1 MPLITAFITFIC
13 LLFIFLSAIV
23 TDGLLAILAA
33 RQTPHWFG
41 GPYNVACLGLRWF
54 GGISS
59 GLGNAL
65 CPFTKCCHGLVKN
78 TLRWFG
84 NGLCDILVHIQL
96 RYDAQMQQMIEGQKY
111 LKSELSARDQTI
123 NARDTTIAADK
134 HHHQSALEAKDAK
147 ITQKD
152 RLLTAARKEK
162 NELLAEVSRKDT
174 ELADEKAGSMG
185 QRAEIRILEHKLAIH
200 SGKLPF
206 SHDAL
211 EKSDALGMPEEEKMA
226 LELVLYKKET
236 DRLQRQTKH
245 SELAGASYK
254 RTVKANSD
262 LKLERD
268 QQQKESVILRNELNV
283 ERAKNVGLEKHVVEL
298 EEAVEDGV
306 DQVSNLVQHQNEL
319 REKLGASQDQ
329 NVNQQRDLLH
339 AQGMVTDTRDEN
351 ERLQD
356 LAADRLKQLGLAGST
371 NARLQVEIYGA
382 ENAKTEL
389 EGQLNGAM
397 KTNTLLQGKVLGI
410 QGQLDSTSEAKT
422 QLESKVL
429 DIQSQL
435 DGTLKTKAQLESKV
449 LNIQGQLNAAIKTKA
464 QLESRVNDTQGKLN
478 ATKTQLLSQVHNV
491 EANLDGAHKTN
502 AKLLRQSEKDEKNK
516 SKLKTA
522 LRKASLKLARLQK
535 KMIKGR
541 IVGFRKSTKASKEDR
556 DGDWKDVPGSDNDDD
571 GDNDDKGNSAP
582 ATTPSP
588 SPPRPSTPP
597 PSTPPPSTP
606 PSSPSSCDDAPPSCG
621 NALGPSGD
629 DSILR
634 PTGSDSSTASS
645 EHPSLSPTQDNPSH
659 LETPVAP
666 KGNIEAPPEEN
677 VMRNTSNDES
687 IAAPG
692 LPTPSPAQDAAP
704 SSVGNS
710 TNDESPGATVDSC
723 EIDGTNTLPMGS
735 SGKPS
740 PSPARD
746 ATPSSIG
753 NFIDKKSPEA
763 TVKSCVGDDVSTVP
777 IDSSDI
783 PAPSPI
789 QDATPENNRSSGA
802 KIESREVNGASN
814 VPVCSSANPS
824 LPPAQDAALLSA
836 GNSANDGSS
845 GATVE
850 CHKEDVASNVPV
862 GSSENSS
869 PLLAQDAAP
878 SSAGSSVSDKSLRAT
893 FGRRQG
899 DSASTVPVNSSSPA
913 TITASPKTETSQSNG
928 TPEPINPLRSTAA
941 QCIVDPNL
949 FANNAPSVGNP
960 ETSEPDD
967 GSKSTTLPPSNKAE
981 PFVNDHKATT
991 TPSTGDVEASQANDI
1006 SKPTTPLS
1014 ATRDQCLFDI
1024 KSRIDSAPLAS
1035 TEVQAGPID
1044 AALVPLPESPTALPA
1059 NLVRSQ
1065 DFEERLQAN
1074 YAQHGLPNIDDEG
1087 LGEGERE
1094 DLAREK
1100 LDGEDEEQEVD
1111 QGALDTHKDNVW
1123 RSEEEDVDMEDF
1135 DGNPPCVPAKPDEDN
1150 QQAPASRSNLDS
1162 QTCPAATDDDLDS
1175 LFEGD
1180 DSMDY
1185 LNEGDEINVDRDDED
1200 FYGSHT
1206 TKSQEPTLAAGN
1218 DSENKPEVNV
1228 EMGEAGPLES
1238 NPDSSNAQGN
1248 AGPVATPQQAPSI
1261 PPSQLTA
1268 PTSAPASTSPE
1279 FGTMSPYSGY
1289 NYTAVLAKAGGED
1302 PAPASSTSS
1311 QINPGSVPPA
1321 QPSTAPLYCPKPAFS
1336 TPSRNAP
1343 QTSSSTSQP
1352 ASPFGLRLTPEERQR
1367 GPSGFRASPSP
1378 SALPWLNPRT
1388 TPTAPRSGSF
1398 FGAMAQSTNP
1408 PTTPSQPP
1416 SLSSSS
1422 SGSESE
1428 QPAATGSSSTADPS
1442 APSTPAVPNGQSNSS
1457 MIPGLF
1463 QVTPCDYGKKIDTHV
1478 EPHIE
1483 PPTKERKIVPLKPRR
1498 RQMGQT
1504 GPSLPLPPGASNT
1517 TSNYSTIINSDG
1529 KKVEIPKDDDE
1540 FEDFVLNE
1548 VAKETEARDAPAA
1561 NEAQAG
1567 SSNSQP
1573 PNPDSST
1580 TDPPFA
1586 SAEQMAVIQEIMHT
1600 LSQELKAR
1608 LRATSWPEVQFRP
1621 RSPNYNPL
1629 ETDFRFSYEEHMARF
1644 AQATAFDAQT
1654 GQPSNGANTG
1664 VRRIANTP
1672 PKKRKI

>member
-41 GPYNVACLGLRWF
+41 GPNNVACLGLRWF

-84 NGLCDILVHIQL
+84 NGLCGILVHIQL
-96 RYDAQMQQMIEGQKY
+96 RYDAQMRQKIEGQKY
-111 LKSELSARDQTI
+111 LESEVSARDRTI
-123 NARDTTIAADK
+123 NARDTTIATDK

-174 ELADEKAGSMG
+174 ELDDEKAGSMG

-211 EKSDALGMPEEEKMA
+211 EKSDALGMLEEEKMA

-298 EEAVEDGV
+298 KEAVEDGV

-329 NVNQQRDLLH
+329 NVNQQRDLLR
-339 AQGMVTDTRDEN
+339 AQGIITDTRDEN
-351 ERLQD
+351 EMLQD

-397 KTNTLLQGKVLGI
+397 KTDTLLQDKMLGI
-410 QGQLDSTSEAKT
+410 QGQLDGASEAKT

-429 DIQSQL
+429 DIQGQL
-435 DGTLKTKAQLESKV
+435 DGALKTKAQLESKV
-449 LNIQGQLNAAIKTKA
+449 LNIQGQLNGAIKTNA
-464 QLESRVNDTQGKLN
+464 QLESKVNDTQGKLN
-478 ATKTQLLSQVHNV
+478 ATKTQLLSQVRNV
-491 EANLDGAHKTN
+491 EANLDGALKTN
-502 AKLLRQSEKDEKNK
+502 AKLLRRSEKDEKNK

-535 KMIKGR
+535 QTIKGR
-541 IVGFRKSTKASKEDR
+541 IAGFRKSTKASKEDR
-556 DGDWKDVPGSDNDDD
+556 DGDWKDVPGSDDDDD

-597 PSTPPPSTP
+597 PSTPRPSTP

-629 DSILR
+629 DSIQR

-645 EHPSLSPTQDNPSH
+645 EHPSLSQIQDNPSH

-687 IAAPG
+687 LAAPG

-710 TNDESPGATVDSC
+710 TNGESPGVTVDSC
-723 EIDGTNTLPMGS
+723 EINGT
-735 SGKPS
+735 
-740 PSPARD
+740 
-746 ATPSSIG
+746 
-753 NFIDKKSPEA
+753 
-763 TVKSCVGDDVSTVP
+763 STVP

-783 PAPSPI
+783 PSPSPV

-814 VPVCSSANPS
+814 VPVGSSANPS
-824 LPPAQDAALLSA
+824 LPPAQDAAPLSA

-850 CHKEDVASNVPV
+850 SHKEDVASNVPV

-869 PLLAQDAAP
+869 PLLDQDAAS
-878 SSAGSSVSDKSLRAT
+878 SSAGNSVSDKSPRAA

-899 DSASTVPVNSSSPA
+899 DSAGTVPVDSSSPA
-913 TITASPKTETSQSNG
+913 TIIASPKTETSQSNG
-928 TPEPINPLRSTAA
+928 TPEPINALPSTAA
-941 QCIVDPNL
+941 ERIVDPNL

-991 TPSTGDVEASQANDI
+991 TPSTGNVEASQANDI
-1006 SKPTTPLS
+1006 TKPTTPLS

-1035 TEVQAGPID
+1035 TEVQAGPIA

-1065 DFEERLQAN
+1065 DSEERLQAN
-1074 YAQHGLPNIDDEG
+1074 YAQHGLPNIDGQG

-1123 RSEEEDVDMEDF
+1123 RSEEEDVDMEDS
-1135 DGNPPCVPAKPDEDN
+1135 DGNPPCEPAKPDEDN
-1150 QQAPASRSNLDS
+1150 QQAPASPSNLDS
-1162 QTCPAATDDDLDS
+1162 QTCPAATDDGLDS

-1185 LNEGDEINVDRDDED
+1185 LFEGDEIHVDRDDED
-1200 FYGSHT
+1200 FYSLET
-1206 TKSQEPTLAAGN
+1206 TKSHEPTPAAGN
-1218 DSENKPEVNV
+1218 DSESKPEVNV
-1228 EMGEAGPLES
+1228 EMSEAGPLES
-1238 NPDSSNAQGN
+1238 NPDFSNAQGN
-1248 AGPVATPQQAPSI
+1248 ARPVPTPQQAPSI
-1261 PPSQLTA
+1261 PPSQPAA
-1268 PTSAPASTSPE
+1268 PTSAPASTSPG

-1289 NYTAVLAKAGGED
+1289 NYTAVPAKAGGED

-1311 QINPGSVPPA
+1311 QINPGPVTPA
-1321 QPSTAPLYCPKPAFS
+1321 QPSTAPLYNPKPAFS
-1336 TPSRNAP
+1336 TPSWNAP

-1378 SALPWLNPRT
+1378 SALPWLNPRQ

-1422 SGSESE
+1422 SGSELE

-1463 QVTPCDYGKKIDTHV
+1463 QDTPWDYGKKIDTHV

-1498 RQMGQT
+1498 RRMGQT
-1504 GPSLPLPPGASNT
+1504 GPSLPLPPGASNFA
-1517 TSNYSTIINSDG
+1517 SNYSTIIDSDG
-1529 KKVEIPKDDDE
+1529 KKVEIPKDDDA
-1540 FEDFVLNE
+1540 FEDFILNE
-1548 VAKETEARDAPAA
+1548 VAKETEARDAKAA

-1586 SAEQMAVIQEIMHT
+1586 SAEQMAAIQEIMDT

-1608 LRATSWPEVQFRP
+1608 LRATSWPEVQCRP

-1654 GQPSNGANTG
+1654 GQPSNGANTA

-1672 PKKRKI
+1672 PKKRKT

>member
-1 MPLITAFITFIC
+1 MPLITTFITFIC

-65 CPFTKCCHGLVKN
+65 CPFPKFCHGFVKY
-78 TLRWFG
+78 TLGWYG
-84 NGLCDILVHIQL
+84 NFFRDLGNSLYGILLHFQL
-96 RYDAQMQQMIEGQKY
+96 LYNAQVQDMIERQKR
-111 LKSELSARDQTI
+111 LEIEISARDQTI
-123 NARDTTIAADK
+123 NARDATIAADK
-134 HHHQSALEAKDAK
+134 HHNQSALEAKDAK

-152 RLLTAARKEK
+152 QLLTAARKEK

-236 DRLQRQTKH
+236 GRLQRRTKH

-262 LKLERD
+262 LKSERD

-339 AQGMVTDTRDEN
+339 AQGIVTDTRDEN

-410 QGQLDSTSEAKT
+410 QGQLDGASETKT

-429 DIQSQL
+429 DIQGQL
-435 DGTLKTKAQLESKV
+435 DGALKTKAQLESKV
-449 LNIQGQLNAAIKTKA
+449 LNIQGQLNGAIKTKA
-464 QLESRVNDTQGKLN
+464 QLESKVNDTQGKLN

-491 EANLDGAHKTN
+491 EASLDGALKTN

-535 KMIKGR
+535 KTVKGR

-588 SPPRPSTPP
+588 SPPPPSTPPPSSPPPATPPPSTPP

-634 PTGSDSSTASS
+634 PTGSDSLTASS
-645 EHPSLSPTQDNPSH
+645 EHPSSSPTQDNPSH

-677 VMRNTSNDES
+677 VMRNTSNDDS

-710 TNDESPGATVDSC
+710 TNDESPGATIDSC
-723 EIDGTNTLPMGS
+723 EIDGTSTLPVGS
-735 SGKPS
+735 SEKPS
-740 PSPARD
+740 PSPAQD
-746 ATPSSIG
+746 ATSSSAATSI
-753 NFIDKKSPEA
+753 NDESSSA
-763 TVKSCVGDDVSTVP
+763 TVESRKKDGASTVP

-783 PAPSPI
+783 PAPSPV
-789 QDATPENNRSSGA
+789 QDATPENDGSSGA

-814 VPVCSSANPS
+814 VPVGSSANPS
-824 LPPAQDAALLSA
+824 SPPTRDAALLSA
-836 GNSANDGSS
+836 GNSTNDGSS
-845 GATVE
+845 GT
-850 CHKEDVASNVPV
+850 
-862 GSSENSS
+862 
-869 PLLAQDAAP
+869 
-878 SSAGSSVSDKSLRAT
+878 T

-899 DSASTVPVNSSSPA
+899 DSASTVPVDSSSPA
-913 TITASPKTETSQSNG
+913 TNTATSQTETSQSND
-928 TPEPINPLRSTAA
+928 TPEPIIPLPSTAA
-941 QCIVDPNL
+941 ECIVNPNL
-949 FANNAPSVGNP
+949 VANSAPLVGNT
-960 ETSEPDD
+960 ETSEPDG

-981 PFVNDHKATT
+981 HFVNDHKATT
-991 TPSTGDVEASQANDI
+991 TPSTGDVEASQANDT
-1006 SKPTTPLS
+1006 SRPTTLLP
-1014 ATRDQCLFDI
+1014 ATRDQCLFDF
-1024 KSRIDSAPLAS
+1024 KSRTDSAPLAS

-1044 AALVPLPESPTALPA
+1044 AALVPLPQSPTALPA

-1065 DFEERLQAN
+1065 DSEARLQAN
-1074 YAQHGLPNIDDEG
+1074 YAQHGLPEIDDEG

-1100 LDGEDEEQEVD
+1100 LDGEDGEDEEQEVD
-1111 QGALDTHKDNVW
+1111 QGAMDTRKDDVW
-1123 RSEEEDVDMEDF
+1123 RNEEEDVDMDMEDS
-1135 DGNPPCVPAKPDEDN
+1135 DGKPPCEPAKPDEAN
-1150 QQAPASRSNLDS
+1150 QQAPAFPSNLDS

-1185 LNEGDEINVDRDDED
+1185 FFEGDEIDVDRDDED
-1200 FYGSHT
+1200 FYSPET
-1206 TKSQEPTLAAGN
+1206 TKSHEPTPAAGN
-1218 DSENKPEVNV
+1218 DSESKPEVNV
-1228 EMGEAGPLES
+1228 EMSEAGPLES
-1238 NPDSSNAQGN
+1238 NPDFSNAQGN

-1261 PPSQLTA
+1261 PPSQPAA
-1268 PTSAPASTSPE
+1268 PTSASASPSPG

-1289 NYTAVLAKAGGED
+1289 NYTAVPAKAGREG
-1302 PAPASSTSS
+1302 PASPSSTSS
-1311 QINPGSVPPA
+1311 QINPGSVTPA
-1321 QPSTAPLYCPKPAFS
+1321 QPSTAPLYCPTPAFS
-1336 TPSRNAP
+1336 TPSRIAP
-1343 QTSSSTSQP
+1343 RTSSSTPQP
-1352 ASPFGLRLTPEERQR
+1352 ASPFGSSLTPEERQR
-1367 GPSGFRASPSP
+1367 GPSGCRASPSP

-1388 TPTAPRSGSF
+1388 TPTASSSGSF
-1398 FGAMAQSTNP
+1398 FGSMARSVNP
-1408 PTTPSQPP
+1408 PATPVRPP
-1416 SLSSSS
+1416 SSSSSS
-1422 SGSESE
+1422 SGSEPE
-1428 QPAATGSSSTADPS
+1428 QPAATGWTSTAGPS
-1442 APSTPAVPNGQSNSS
+1442 APPTSAIPNGRSAS
-1457 MIPGLF
+1457 MALPGLG
-1463 QVTPCDYGKKIDTHV
+1463 QNTHCDYGKKIGT
-1478 EPHIE
+1478 PIE

-1498 RQMGQT
+1498 KRVGQT
-1504 GPSLPLPPGASNT
+1504 GPSLPLPAGASTAN
-1517 TSNYSTIINSDG
+1517 SNYSTFIDSDG
-1529 KKVEIPKDDDE
+1529 NKVVIPKDEDE
-1540 FEDFVLNE
+1540 YIESAE
-1548 VAKETEARDAPAA
+1548 KEMAEAADAREAS
-1561 NEAQAG
+1561 EAQAQ
-1567 SSNSQP
+1567 SPTPQA
-1573 PNPDSST
+1573 PNTSSST
-1580 TDPPFA
+1580 DFSGI
-1586 SAEQMAVIQEIMHT
+1586 SAEQMAAIQEMIYT

-1608 LRATSWPEVQFRP
+1608 LRATSWPEAQFGP
-1621 RSPNYNPL
+1621 PNHNPV
-1629 ETDFRFSYEEHMARF
+1629 EADFRFSYEEHMARF
-1644 AQATAFDAQT
+1644 AQATAFNAQNGQLSNGAGT
-1654 GQPSNGANTG
+1654 SDTPQPPSSNAQNGQPPNGANTG

-1672 PKKRKI
+1672 PEKRKI

>member
-33 RQTPHWFG
+33 RQTPHCFG

-54 GGISS
+54 GNFFY
-59 GLGNAL
+59 GL
-65 CPFTKCCHGLVKN
+65 
-78 TLRWFG
+78 G

-96 RYDAQMQQMIEGQKY
+96 RYDAQMQQMVEGQKY
-111 LKSELSARDQTI
+111 LESEISARDQTI
-123 NARDTTIAADK
+123 NARDTIIAADK

-147 ITQKD
+147 ITEKD

-162 NELLAEVSRKDT
+162 NDLLAEVSRKDT

-185 QRAEIRILEHKLAIH
+185 QRAENRILEHKLAIH

-206 SHDAL
+206 SHDTL

-236 DRLQRQTKH
+236 DRLQRQRKH

-268 QQQKESVILRNELNV
+268 QQQKEGVILRNELNV

-319 REKLGASQDQ
+319 REELGASQDQ

-397 KTNTLLQGKVLGI
+397 KTNALLQGKVLGI
-410 QGQLDSTSEAKT
+410 QGQLDGASEAKT

-429 DIQSQL
+429 DIQGQL
-435 DGTLKTKAQLESKV
+435 DGALKTKAQLESKV
-449 LNIQGQLNAAIKTKA
+449 N
-464 QLESRVNDTQGKLN
+464 ETQGKLN
-478 ATKTQLLSQVHNV
+478 ATKTQLLSQVHHV
-491 EANLDGAHKTN
+491 EAKLDGALKTN
-502 AKLLRQSEKDEKNK
+502 SKLLRQSKRDGKDT
-516 SKLKTA
+516 SKLKTS
-522 LRKASLKLARLQK
+522 LRKANLKIARLQK
-535 KMIKGR
+535 KTVKGKIFRFLKSAKVSQEIK
-541 IVGFRKSTKASKEDR
+541 D
-556 DGDWKDVPGSDNDDD
+556 DDWNDDDPGPGDDND
-571 GDNDDKGNSAP
+571 GDNDDKGDAAP
-582 ATTPSP
+582 TQETPASTPPPSP
-588 SPPRPSTPP
+588 PP
-597 PSTPPPSTP
+597 PSTPPPSTSPPFTPQPSTTPPFTPTSSSLSCDNAP
-606 PSSPSSCDDAPPSCG
+606 PSSG

-629 DSILR
+629 DGILR
-634 PTGSDSSTASS
+634 PTGSDSSTVSQG
-645 EHPSLSPTQDNPSH
+645 HPSSPPTQNTPSP
-659 LETPVAP
+659 LKTPISP
-666 KGNIEAPPEEN
+666 KGNIEAPSEEN

-723 EIDGTNTLPMGS
+723 EIDGTSTLPMGS
-735 SGKPS
+735 SEKPS

-777 IDSSDI
+777 IDSSNI

-814 VPVCSSANPS
+814 VPVGSSANPS
-824 LPPAQDAALLSA
+824 PPPAQDAALLSA

-850 CHKEDVASNVPV
+850 SHKEDVASNVPV

-878 SSAGSSVSDKSLRAT
+878 SSAGNSVSDKSLRAT

-899 DSASTVPVNSSSPA
+899 DSASTVPVDSSSPA

-928 TPEPINPLRSTAA
+928 TPEPINPLPSTAA
-941 QCIVDPNL
+941 ECIVDPIL

-960 ETSEPDD
+960 ETSESDD

-1065 DFEERLQAN
+1065 DSEERLQVN

-1100 LDGEDEEQEVD
+1100 LDWEDEEQEVD

-1123 RSEEEDVDMEDF
+1123 RSEEEDVEMEDS

-1200 FYGSHT
+1200 FYGSDT

-1261 PPSQLTA
+1261 PPSQLAA
-1268 PTSAPASTSPE
+1268 PTSAPASTSPG

-1289 NYTAVLAKAGGED
+1289 NYTAVLAKAGGKD

-1311 QINPGSVPPA
+1311 QTNPGSVPPA
-1321 QPSTAPLYCPKPAFS
+1321 QPSTAPSYNPKPAFS
-1336 TPSRNAP
+1336 TPSRSAP

-1408 PTTPSQPP
+1408 ATTPSQPP
-1416 SLSSSS
+1416 SSSSSS

-1442 APSTPAVPNGQSNSS
+1442 APSTPAVPNGQSNSG

-1463 QVTPCDYGKKIDTHV
+1463 QDTPWDYGKKIDTHV

-1498 RQMGQT
+1498 RRMGQT
-1504 GPSLPLPPGASNT
+1504 GPSVPLPPGASNFA
-1517 TSNYSTIINSDG
+1517 SNYSTIIDSDG

-1580 TDPPFA
+1580 TGPPFA